1 MLRVNEI
8 WYKKIF
14 YFLFKRKS
22 QKTRAKTVKLQ
33 NKLKEL
39 EQHPDCIFDRN
50 YLDYQNKLEQ
60 IYEEKANSL
69 KIRSKCE
76 WYEVGEK
83 SSKFFLNLEKQHVLL
98 NQVQT
103 LLCGEKEVTD
113 KHKINQELECFYKNL
128 FTEKSEFQKEH
139 INAYLNQINIPIL
152 TEEQPHCEGAITW
165 IWTSKCSKKYVK

>member
-1 MLRVNEI
+1 M
-8 WYKKIF
+8 
-14 YFLFKRKS
+14 
-22 QKTRAKTVKLQ
+22 
-33 NKLKEL
+33 
-39 EQHPDCIFDRN
+39 
-50 YLDYQNKLEQ
+50 DYQNKLEQ

-139 INAYLNQINIPIL
+139 INAYLNQITIPIL
-152 TEEQPHCEGAITW
+152 TEEQPHCEGAIT
-165 IWTSKCSKKYVK
+165 